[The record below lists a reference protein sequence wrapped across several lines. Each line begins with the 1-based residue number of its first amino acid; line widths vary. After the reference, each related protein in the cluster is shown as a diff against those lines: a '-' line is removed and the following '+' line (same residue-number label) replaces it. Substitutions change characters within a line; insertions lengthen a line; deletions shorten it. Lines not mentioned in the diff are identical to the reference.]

1 MTTRNLLL
9 FLGLTGL
16 SLQEPDILKDF
27 CRLFGHQTAVID
39 RKLYIDGGF
48 VNYNPLSEYH
58 DNATNTALL
67 YADFDVNNQGMPA
80 VYNNLTKPADAPD
93 VNGGILWPD
102 TVNKMIYLYGGQ
114 YDQGTPGN
122 FSLWSYDALY
132 NTWQTVDADTTQANI
147 QRASYGAGVTIQDRA
162 VAFYYGGW
170 LSNSSVSNWGS
181 KSPKA
186 LSTMLQYDML
196 QNTWTNSSGPDTIGR
211 AEGSMVYIPASD
223 GMLVYI
229 GGVQSANN
237 GTTLGQPMDE
247 ILLYDISGSKWYTQ
261 KATGD
266 VPDQR
271 RRFCA
276 GATWADDYSSYN
288 IYLYGGAGAPEG
300 LGYDDVYILTL
311 PSFKWIKWYPTDGSE
326 SGYPK
331 NAMSCTVVDGAQ
343 MLVMGGN
350 KPNDTDCDA
359 YPIYGLHNMYLGKQN
374 PEDAVWAM
382 FRPNITSYEVPSEI
396 ISAVGGSATGGA
408 TTTEPADGFDNR
420 DLSVFFTRT
429 YTAATRAPTRPIPTS
444 SSGSKSKPVGAIVGG
459 VIGGVAGVAIL
470 AAILFFYL
478 RSRKKKKAELVPT
491 EEEQPPQDVK
501 HPGVAGQDDS
511 RRSELAAGYAGQ
523 QESIRSEL
531 PAEVVAGQR
540 QSTRSE
546 LGSPALVELEG
557 DVAPYSPPTSPPN
570 SPPPSSH
577 PISPTSPHRGSATS
591 NDGGLGS
598 H

>member
-1 MTTRNLLL
+1 MGNVQTKHHELRGSVRDYLRCWRIVCA
-9 FLGLTGL
+9 LGHRSRTF
-16 SLQEPDILKDF
+16 E
-27 CRLFGHQTAVID
+27 
-39 RKLYIDGGF
+39 
-48 VNYNPLSEYH
+48 
-58 DNATNTALL
+58 
-67 YADFDVNNQGMPA
+67 ADHFH
-80 VYNNLTKPADAPD
+80 
-93 VNGGILWPD
+93 
-102 TVNKMIYLYGGQ
+102 
-114 YDQGTPGN
+114 
-122 FSLWSYDALY
+122 
-132 NTWQTVDADTTQANI
+132 
-147 QRASYGAGVTIQDRA
+147 R
-162 VAFYYGGW
+162 
-170 LSNSSVSNWGS
+170 
-181 KSPKA
+181 
-186 LSTMLQYDML
+186 
-196 QNTWTNSSGPDTIGR
+196 
-211 AEGSMVYIPASD
+211 
-223 GMLVYI
+223 
-229 GGVQSANN
+229 
-237 GTTLGQPMDE
+237 
-247 ILLYDISGSKWYTQ
+247 
-261 KATGD
+261 
-266 VPDQR
+266 
-271 RRFCA
+271 
-276 GATWADDYSSYN
+276 
-288 IYLYGGAGAPEG
+288 
-300 LGYDDVYILTL
+300 
-311 PSFKWIKWYPTDGSE
+311 
-326 SGYPK
+326 
-331 NAMSCTVVDGAQ
+331 
-343 MLVMGGN
+343 
-350 KPNDTDCDA
+350 
-359 YPIYGLHNMYLGKQN
+359 
-374 PEDAVWAM
+374 
-382 FRPNITSYEVPSEI
+382 
-396 ISAVGGSATGGA
+396 ATGGA